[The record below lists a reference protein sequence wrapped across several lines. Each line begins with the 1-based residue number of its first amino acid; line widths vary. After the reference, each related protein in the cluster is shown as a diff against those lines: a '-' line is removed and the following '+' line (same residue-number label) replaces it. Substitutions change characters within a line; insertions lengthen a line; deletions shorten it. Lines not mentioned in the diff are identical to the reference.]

1 MFRWTVT
8 HVARSILKATGL
20 VALFLAS
27 GSLAWGQ
34 GVLVIEEPGVPLPR
48 PIIIWPPRP
57 PHPPIPIP
65 IPPPRPVPPPPEITY
80 SVESLSIN
88 GRVNNQVAQ
97 VEVSQTFVNTGS
109 RTLEASFVFP
119 LPYDGAIDRMT
130 LMVDGR
136 EIPARLLKADEARR
150 EYESIVRRNR
160 DPALLEWVGTGMFKT
175 SVFPIPPG
183 QKRTVSLRYTQLCRQ
198 QDGMVDFLFPLS
210 TAKYTSKP
218 VRELEI
224 RLNLREEE
232 EIKNIYCPSH
242 DVEVKRLDSRT
253 VTVTYVVKDVVPLTD
268 FRLLYDVARG
278 PLSAKLLSYKAPDE
292 EDGFFLLLAAPQ
304 ITAADDK
311 PLPKTVLFVLDR
323 SGSMSGKKIEQLR
336 DAMKFVLNNL
346 REGDL
351 FNIIAYDSDVE
362 SFRPELQRFN
372 DSTRREAL
380 AFVEGLVAGGSTNID
395 AALRTAFSQLQ
406 DDKRPT
412 YIVFMTDGLPT
423 TGVTNEMQI
432 VENAK
437 KANLVQAR
445 VFCFGVGY
453 DVNSRL
459 LDKLART
466 GHGYTEYVRPDE
478 DLESRISRFYRRIEA
493 PVMTDVTVDV
503 VFDEPLGPPPVY
515 RLNPQPPFD
524 LFAGEQLALVGRYRK
539 SGRANIV
546 LKGRIG
552 EEEKKFTFPVD
563 FVSRSG
569 DESKAFVEKLWA
581 IRRVGDILDEIDLHG
596 KNPELVDE
604 LTRLAIKHGI
614 LTPYTS
620 FIANENVPLHDVT
633 QSRRETESRLRALET
648 AEGYGGFAQRDFK
661 GRMQQATAADAA
673 FGMRS
678 MNIMAESAPGA
689 SLPGPA
695 GAMGGGAATPPALS
709 PAQDE
714 VARATTGQTMQYV
727 GNRVFYRRQGQWVD
741 GTLKPEQQKNPVRI
755 KQFSEEYFNLVRQYG
770 RQVAQYLVF
779 NEPTLININNQAY
792 LIEP

>member
-1 MFRWTVT
+1 MFRWTARRTVT
-8 HVARSILKATGL
+8 FILRMLGVSGCVL
-20 VALFLAS
+20 ALTLP
-27 GSLAWGQ
+27 AWGQ
-34 GVLVIEEPGVPLPR
+34 GMLIIETPGARLPR
-48 PIIIWPPRP
+48 PIIWPPYPP
-57 PHPPIPIP
+57 PHPPIP
-65 IPPPRPVPPPPEITY
+65 IPPPRPVPPPPEISY
-80 SVESLSIN
+80 SVESLSVN
-88 GRVNNQVAQ
+88 GRINNQVAQ
-97 VEVSQTFVNTGS
+97 VEVAQTFRNTGS

-183 QKRTVSLRYTQLCRQ
+183 QSRTVSLRYTQLCRQ

-218 VRELEI
+218 LRELEV
-224 RLNLREEE
+224 RVNLREDE

-253 VTVTYVVKDVVPLTD
+253 VTVTYSARDIVPLSD
-268 FRLLYDVARG
+268 FRLMYDVAPG
-278 PLSAKLLSYKAPDE
+278 LVSAKLLSYKSPDE

-304 ITAADDK
+304 IATQDGK
-311 PLPKTVLFVLDR
+311 PLPKTVMFVLDR

-336 DAMKFVLNNL
+336 QAMQFVLNNL
-346 REGDL
+346 REEDL

-362 SFRPELQRFN
+362 AFRPELQRFN
-372 DSTRREAL
+372 DKTRREAL

-437 KANLVQAR
+437 NANTVKAR
-445 VFCFGVGY
+445 IFCFGIGY

-466 GHGYTEYVRPDE
+466 GRGYTEYVRPDE
-478 DLESRISRFYRRIEA
+478 NLETRISSFYRRIEA
-493 PVMTDVTVDV
+493 PVLTDVTVDV
-503 VFDEPLGPPPVY
+503 VFDEPPGPPPVY

-539 SGRANIV
+539 SGRAEVV
-546 LKGRIG
+546 LKGRIDD
-552 EEEKKFTFPVD
+552 EQKEFRFPVD
-563 FVSRSG
+563 FVARSG

-581 IRRVGDILDEIDLHG
+581 IRRVGDILDEIDLRG
-596 KNPELVDE
+596 KNPELIDE
-604 LTRLAIKHGI
+604 LTRLAMKHGI
-614 LTPYTS
+614 VTPYTS
-620 FIANENVPLHDVT
+620 FIANENVPIHDLT
-633 QSRRETESRLRALET
+633 QSRRETESRLRALEA
-648 AEGYGGFAQRDFK
+648 AEGYGGFAQRSFK
-661 GRMQQATAADAA
+661 GRMQHAQAADAA
-673 FGMRS
+673 SALRSLGGLGAEFAAPSAAAPGGAGM
-678 MNIMAESAPGA
+678 MGGVAASAPA
-689 SLPGPA
+689 LAPA
-695 GAMGGGAATPPALS
+695 EEEIARAATG
-709 PAQDE
+709 E
-714 VARATTGQTMQYV
+714 TMRYV
-727 GNRVFYRRQGQWVD
+727 GNRVFYKRQGQWID
-741 GTLKPEQQKNPVRI
+741 GTLKPEQQQNPIRI

-770 RQVAQYLVF
+770 RQVSQYLVF
-779 NEPTLININNQAY
+779 DEPTLVNINNQAY

>member
-1 MFRWTVT
+1 V
-8 HVARSILKATGL
+8 L
-20 VALFLAS
+20 ALTLP
-27 GSLAWGQ
+27 AWGQ
-34 GVLVIEEPGVPLPR
+34 GMLIIETPGARLPR
-48 PIIIWPPRP
+48 PIIWPPYPP
-57 PHPPIPIP
+57 PHPPIP
-65 IPPPRPVPPPPEITY
+65 IPPPRPVPPPPEISY
-80 SVESLSIN
+80 SVESLSVN
-88 GRVNNQVAQ
+88 GRINNQVAQ
-97 VEVSQTFVNTGS
+97 VEVAQTFRNTGS

-183 QKRTVSLRYTQLCRQ
+183 QSRTVSLRYTQLCRQ

-218 VRELEI
+218 LRELEV
-224 RLNLREEE
+224 RVNLREDE

-253 VTVTYVVKDVVPLTD
+253 VTVTYSARDIVPLSD
-268 FRLLYDVARG
+268 FRLMYDVAPG
-278 PLSAKLLSYKAPDE
+278 LVSAKLLSYKSPDE

-304 ITAADDK
+304 IATQDGK
-311 PLPKTVLFVLDR
+311 PLPKTVMFVLDR

-336 DAMKFVLNNL
+336 QAMQFVLNNL
-346 REGDL
+346 REEDL

-362 SFRPELQRFN
+362 AFRPELQRFN
-372 DSTRREAL
+372 DKTRREAL

-437 KANLVQAR
+437 NANTVKAR
-445 VFCFGVGY
+445 IFCFGIGY

-466 GHGYTEYVRPDE
+466 GRGYTEYVRPDE
-478 DLESRISRFYRRIEA
+478 NLETRISSFYRRIEA
-493 PVMTDVTVDV
+493 PVLTDVTVDV
-503 VFDEPLGPPPVY
+503 VFDEPPGPPPVY

-539 SGRANIV
+539 SGRAEVV
-546 LKGRIG
+546 LKGRIDD
-552 EEEKKFTFPVD
+552 EQKEFRFPVD
-563 FVSRSG
+563 FVARSG

-596 KNPELVDE
+596 KNPELIDE
-604 LTRLAIKHGI
+604 LTRLAMKHGI
-614 LTPYTS
+614 VTPYTS
-620 FIANENVPLHDVT
+620 FIANENVPIHDLT
-633 QSRRETESRLRALET
+633 QSRRETESRLRALEA
-648 AEGYGGFAQRDFK
+648 AEGYGGFAQRSFK
-661 GRMQQATAADAA
+661 GRMQQAQAADAA
-673 FGMRS
+673 SALRSFGGLG
-678 MNIMAESAPGA
+678 AEFAAPSAAAPGGAGMMGGVAASAPA
-689 SLPGPA
+689 LAPA
-695 GAMGGGAATPPALS
+695 EEEIARAATG
-709 PAQDE
+709 E
-714 VARATTGQTMQYV
+714 TMRYV
-727 GNRVFYRRQGQWVD
+727 GNRVFYKRQGQWID
-741 GTLKPEQQKNPVRI
+741 GTLKPEQQQNPIRI

-770 RQVAQYLVF
+770 RQVSQYLVF
-779 NEPTLININNQAY
+779 DEPTLVNINNQAY

>member
-1 MFRWTVT
+1 MLIIETPG
-8 HVARSILKATGL
+8 AR
-20 VALFLAS
+20 
-27 GSLAWGQ
+27 
-34 GVLVIEEPGVPLPR
+34 LPR
-48 PIIIWPPRP
+48 PIIWPPYPP
-57 PHPPIPIP
+57 PHPPIP
-65 IPPPRPVPPPPEITY
+65 IPPPRPVPPPPEISY
-80 SVESLSIN
+80 SVESLSVN
-88 GRVNNQVAQ
+88 GRINNQVAQ
-97 VEVSQTFVNTGS
+97 VEVAQTFRNTGS

-183 QKRTVSLRYTQLCRQ
+183 QSRTVSLRYTQLCRQ

-218 VRELEI
+218 LRELEV
-224 RLNLREEE
+224 RVNLREDE

-253 VTVTYVVKDVVPLTD
+253 VTVTYSARDIVPLSD
-268 FRLLYDVARG
+268 FRLMYDVAPG
-278 PLSAKLLSYKAPDE
+278 LVSAKLLSYKSPDE

-304 ITAADDK
+304 IATQDGK
-311 PLPKTVLFVLDR
+311 PLPKTVMFVLDR

-336 DAMKFVLNNL
+336 QAMQFVLNNL
-346 REGDL
+346 REEDL

-362 SFRPELQRFN
+362 AFRPELQRFN
-372 DSTRREAL
+372 DKTRREAL

-437 KANLVQAR
+437 NANTVKAR
-445 VFCFGVGY
+445 IFCFGIGY

-466 GHGYTEYVRPDE
+466 GRGYTEYVRPDE
-478 DLESRISRFYRRIEA
+478 NLETRISSFYRRIEA
-493 PVMTDVTVDV
+493 PVLTDVTVDV
-503 VFDEPLGPPPVY
+503 VFDEPPGPPPVY

-539 SGRANIV
+539 SGRAEVV
-546 LKGRIG
+546 LKGRIDD
-552 EEEKKFTFPVD
+552 EQKEFRFPVD
-563 FVSRSG
+563 FVARSG

-581 IRRVGDILDEIDLHG
+581 IRRVGDILDEIDLRG
-596 KNPELVDE
+596 KNPELIDE
-604 LTRLAIKHGI
+604 LTRLAMKHGI
-614 LTPYTS
+614 VTPYTS
-620 FIANENVPLHDVT
+620 FIANENVPIHDLT
-633 QSRRETESRLRALET
+633 QSRRETESRLRALEA
-648 AEGYGGFAQRDFK
+648 AEGYGGFAQRSFK
-661 GRMQQATAADAA
+661 GRMQQAQAADAA
-673 FGMRS
+673 SALRSFGGLG
-678 MNIMAESAPGA
+678 AEFAAPSAAAPGGAGMMGGVAASAPA
-689 SLPGPA
+689 LAPA
-695 GAMGGGAATPPALS
+695 EEEIARAATG
-709 PAQDE
+709 E
-714 VARATTGQTMQYV
+714 TMRYV
-727 GNRVFYRRQGQWVD
+727 GNRVFYKRQGQWID
-741 GTLKPEQQKNPVRI
+741 GTLKPEQQQNPIRI

-770 RQVAQYLVF
+770 RQVSQYLVF
-779 NEPTLININNQAY
+779 DEPTLVNINNQAY

>member
-1 MFRWTVT
+1 V
-8 HVARSILKATGL
+8 
-20 VALFLAS
+20 
-27 GSLAWGQ
+27 
-34 GVLVIEEPGVPLPR
+34 
-48 PIIIWPPRP
+48 
-57 PHPPIPIP
+57 
-65 IPPPRPVPPPPEITY
+65 
-80 SVESLSIN
+80 N
-88 GRVNNQVAQ
+88 GRINNQVAQ
-97 VEVSQTFVNTGS
+97 VEVAQTFRNTGS

-183 QKRTVSLRYTQLCRQ
+183 QSRTVSLRYTQLCRQ

-218 VRELEI
+218 LRELEV
-224 RLNLREEE
+224 RVNLREDE

-253 VTVTYVVKDVVPLTD
+253 VTVTYSARDIVPLSD
-268 FRLLYDVARG
+268 FRLMYDVAPG
-278 PLSAKLLSYKAPDE
+278 LVSAKLLSYKSPDE

-304 ITAADDK
+304 IATQDGK
-311 PLPKTVLFVLDR
+311 PLPKTVMFVLDR

-336 DAMKFVLNNL
+336 QAMQFVLNNL
-346 REGDL
+346 REEDL

-362 SFRPELQRFN
+362 AFRPELQRFN
-372 DSTRREAL
+372 DKTRREAL

-437 KANLVQAR
+437 NANTVKAR
-445 VFCFGVGY
+445 IFCFGIGY

-466 GHGYTEYVRPDE
+466 GRGYTEYVRPDE
-478 DLESRISRFYRRIEA
+478 NLETRISSFYRRIEA
-493 PVMTDVTVDV
+493 PVLTDVTVDV
-503 VFDEPLGPPPVY
+503 VFDEPPGPPPVY

-539 SGRANIV
+539 SGRAEVV
-546 LKGRIG
+546 LKGRIDD
-552 EEEKKFTFPVD
+552 EQKEFRFPVD
-563 FVSRSG
+563 FVARSG

-596 KNPELVDE
+596 KNPELIDE
-604 LTRLAIKHGI
+604 LTRLAMKHGI
-614 LTPYTS
+614 VTPYTS
-620 FIANENVPLHDVT
+620 FIANENVPIHDLT
-633 QSRRETESRLRALET
+633 QSRRETESRLRALEA
-648 AEGYGGFAQRDFK
+648 AEGYGGFAQRSFK
-661 GRMQQATAADAA
+661 GRMQQAQAADAA
-673 FGMRS
+673 SALRSFGGLG
-678 MNIMAESAPGA
+678 AEFAAPSAAAPGGAGMMGGVAASAPA
-689 SLPGPA
+689 LAPA
-695 GAMGGGAATPPALS
+695 EEEIARAATG
-709 PAQDE
+709 E
-714 VARATTGQTMQYV
+714 TMRYV
-727 GNRVFYRRQGQWVD
+727 GNRVFYKRQGQWID
-741 GTLKPEQQKNPVRI
+741 GTLKPEQQQNPIRI

-770 RQVAQYLVF
+770 RQVSQYLVF
-779 NEPTLININNQAY
+779 DEPTLVNINNQAY

>member
-1 MFRWTVT
+1 V
-8 HVARSILKATGL
+8 
-20 VALFLAS
+20 
-27 GSLAWGQ
+27 
-34 GVLVIEEPGVPLPR
+34 
-48 PIIIWPPRP
+48 
-57 PHPPIPIP
+57 
-65 IPPPRPVPPPPEITY
+65 
-80 SVESLSIN
+80 N
-88 GRVNNQVAQ
+88 GRINNQVAQ
-97 VEVSQTFVNTGS
+97 VEVAQTFRNTGS

-183 QKRTVSLRYTQLCRQ
+183 QSRTVSLRYTQLCRQ

-218 VRELEI
+218 LRELEVRI
-224 RLNLREEE
+224 NLREDEA
-232 EIKNIYCPSH
+232 IKNIYCPSH

-253 VTVTYVVKDVVPLTD
+253 VTVTYSARDIVPLSD
-268 FRLLYDVARG
+268 FRLMYDVAPG
-278 PLSAKLLSYKAPDE
+278 LVSAKLLSYKSPDE

-304 ITAADDK
+304 IATRDGK
-311 PLPKTVLFVLDR
+311 PLPKTVMFVLDR

-336 DAMKFVLNNL
+336 QAMQFVLNNL
-346 REGDL
+346 REEDL
-351 FNIIAYDSDVE
+351 FNVIAYDSDVE
-362 SFRPELQRFN
+362 AFRPELQRFN
-372 DSTRREAL
+372 DKTRREAL

-437 KANLVQAR
+437 NANTVKAR
-445 VFCFGVGY
+445 IFCFGIGY

-466 GHGYTEYVRPDE
+466 GRGYTEYVRPDE
-478 DLESRISRFYRRIEA
+478 NLETRISSFYRRIEA
-493 PVMTDVTVDV
+493 PVLTDVTVDV
-503 VFDEPLGPPPVY
+503 VFDEPPGPPPVY

-539 SGRANIV
+539 SGRAEVV
-546 LKGRIG
+546 LKGRIDD
-552 EEEKKFTFPVD
+552 EQKEFRFPVD
-563 FVSRSG
+563 FVARSG

-581 IRRVGDILDEIDLHG
+581 IRRVGDILDEIDLRG
-596 KNPELVDE
+596 KNPELIDE
-604 LTRLAIKHGI
+604 LTRLAMKHGI
-614 LTPYTS
+614 VTPYTS
-620 FIANENVPLHDVT
+620 FIANENVPIHDLT
-633 QSRRETESRLRALET
+633 QSRRETESRLRALEA
-648 AEGYGGFAQRDFK
+648 AEGYGGFAQRSFK
-661 GRMQQATAADAA
+661 GRMQQAQAADAA
-673 FGMRS
+673 SALRSFGGLG
-678 MNIMAESAPGA
+678 AEFAAPSAAAPGGAGMMGGVAASAPA
-689 SLPGPA
+689 LAPA
-695 GAMGGGAATPPALS
+695 EEEIARAATG
-709 PAQDE
+709 E
-714 VARATTGQTMQYV
+714 TMRYV
-727 GNRVFYRRQGQWVD
+727 GNRVFYKRQGQWID
-741 GTLKPEQQKNPVRI
+741 GTLKPEQQQNPIRI

-770 RQVAQYLVF
+770 RQVSQYLVF
-779 NEPTLININNQAY
+779 DEPTLVNINNQAY

>member
-1 MFRWTVT
+1 MLIIETPG
-8 HVARSILKATGL
+8 AR
-20 VALFLAS
+20 
-27 GSLAWGQ
+27 
-34 GVLVIEEPGVPLPR
+34 LPR
-48 PIIIWPPRP
+48 PIIWPPYPP
-57 PHPPIPIP
+57 PHPPIP
-65 IPPPRPVPPPPEITY
+65 IPPPRPVPPPPEISY
-80 SVESLSIN
+80 SVESLSVN
-88 GRVNNQVAQ
+88 GRINNQVAQ
-97 VEVSQTFVNTGS
+97 VEVAQTFRNTGS

-183 QKRTVSLRYTQLCRQ
+183 QSRTVSLRYTQLCRQ

-218 VRELEI
+218 LRELEV
-224 RLNLREEE
+224 RVNLREDE

-253 VTVTYVVKDVVPLTD
+253 VTVTYSARDIVPLSD
-268 FRLLYDVARG
+268 FRLMYDVAPG
-278 PLSAKLLSYKAPDE
+278 LVSAKLLSYKSPDE

-304 ITAADDK
+304 IATQDGK
-311 PLPKTVLFVLDR
+311 PLPKTVMFVLDR

-336 DAMKFVLNNL
+336 QAMQFVLNNL
-346 REGDL
+346 REEDL

-362 SFRPELQRFN
+362 AFRPELQRFN
-372 DSTRREAL
+372 DKTRREAL

-437 KANLVQAR
+437 NANTVKAR
-445 VFCFGVGY
+445 IFCFGIGY

-466 GHGYTEYVRPDE
+466 GRGYTEYVRPDE
-478 DLESRISRFYRRIEA
+478 NLETRISSFYRRIEA
-493 PVMTDVTVDV
+493 PVLTDVTVDV
-503 VFDEPLGPPPVY
+503 VFDEPPGPPPVY

-539 SGRANIV
+539 SGRAEVV
-546 LKGRIG
+546 LKGRIDD
-552 EEEKKFTFPVD
+552 EQKEFRFPVD
-563 FVSRSG
+563 FVARSG

-581 IRRVGDILDEIDLHG
+581 IRRVGDILDEIDLRG
-596 KNPELVDE
+596 KNPELIDE
-604 LTRLAIKHGI
+604 LTRLAMKHGI
-614 LTPYTS
+614 VTPYTS
-620 FIANENVPLHDVT
+620 FIANENVPIHDLT
-633 QSRRETESRLRALET
+633 QSRRETESRLRALEA
-648 AEGYGGFAQRDFK
+648 AEGYGGFAQRSFK
-661 GRMQQATAADAA
+661 GRMQQAQAADAA
-673 FGMRS
+673 SALRSFGGLG
-678 MNIMAESAPGA
+678 AEFAAPSAAAPGGAGMMGGVAASAPA
-689 SLPGPA
+689 LAPA
-695 GAMGGGAATPPALS
+695 EEEIARAATG
-709 PAQDE
+709 E
-714 VARATTGQTMQYV
+714 TMRYV
-727 GNRVFYRRQGQWVD
+727 GNRVF
-741 GTLKPEQQKNPVRI
+741 
-755 KQFSEEYFNLVRQYG
+755 
-770 RQVAQYLVF
+770 
-779 NEPTLININNQAY
+779 
-792 LIEP
+792 

>member
-1 MFRWTVT
+1 MLIIETPG
-8 HVARSILKATGL
+8 AR
-20 VALFLAS
+20 
-27 GSLAWGQ
+27 
-34 GVLVIEEPGVPLPR
+34 LPR
-48 PIIIWPPRP
+48 PIIWPPYPP
-57 PHPPIPIP
+57 PHPPIP
-65 IPPPRPVPPPPEITY
+65 IPPPRPVPPPPEISY
-80 SVESLSIN
+80 SVESLSVN
-88 GRVNNQVAQ
+88 GRINNQVAQ
-97 VEVSQTFVNTGS
+97 VEVAQTFRNTGS

-183 QKRTVSLRYTQLCRQ
+183 QSRTVSLRYTQLCRQ

-218 VRELEI
+218 LRELEV
-224 RLNLREEE
+224 RVNLREDE

-253 VTVTYVVKDVVPLTD
+253 VTVTYSARDIVPLSD
-268 FRLLYDVARG
+268 FRLMYDVAPG
-278 PLSAKLLSYKAPDE
+278 LVSAKLLSYKSPDE

-304 ITAADDK
+304 IATQDGK
-311 PLPKTVLFVLDR
+311 PLPKTVMFVLDR

-336 DAMKFVLNNL
+336 QAMQFVLNNL
-346 REGDL
+346 REEDL

-362 SFRPELQRFN
+362 AFRPELQRFN
-372 DSTRREAL
+372 DKTRREAL

-437 KANLVQAR
+437 NANTVKAR
-445 VFCFGVGY
+445 IFCFGIGY

-466 GHGYTEYVRPDE
+466 GRGYTEYVRPDE
-478 DLESRISRFYRRIEA
+478 NLETRISSFYRRIEA
-493 PVMTDVTVDV
+493 PVLTDVTVDV
-503 VFDEPLGPPPVY
+503 VFDEPPGPPPVY

-539 SGRANIV
+539 SGRAEVV
-546 LKGRIG
+546 LKGRIDD
-552 EEEKKFTFPVD
+552 EQKEFRFPVD
-563 FVSRSG
+563 FVARSG

-596 KNPELVDE
+596 KNPELIDE
-604 LTRLAIKHGI
+604 LTRLAMKHGI
-614 LTPYTS
+614 VTPYTS
-620 FIANENVPLHDVT
+620 FIANENVPIHDLT
-633 QSRRETESRLRALET
+633 QSRRETESRLRALEA
-648 AEGYGGFAQRDFK
+648 AEGYGGFAQRSFK
-661 GRMQQATAADAA
+661 GRMQQAQAADAA
-673 FGMRS
+673 SALRSFGGLG
-678 MNIMAESAPGA
+678 AEFAAPSAAAPGGAGMMGGVAASAPA
-689 SLPGPA
+689 LAPA
-695 GAMGGGAATPPALS
+695 EEEIARAATG
-709 PAQDE
+709 E
-714 VARATTGQTMQYV
+714 TMRYV
-727 GNRVFYRRQGQWVD
+727 GNRVFYKRQGQWID
-741 GTLKPEQQKNPVRI
+741 GTLKPEQQQNPIRI

-770 RQVAQYLVF
+770 RQVSQYLVF
-779 NEPTLININNQAY
+779 DEPTLVNINNQAY